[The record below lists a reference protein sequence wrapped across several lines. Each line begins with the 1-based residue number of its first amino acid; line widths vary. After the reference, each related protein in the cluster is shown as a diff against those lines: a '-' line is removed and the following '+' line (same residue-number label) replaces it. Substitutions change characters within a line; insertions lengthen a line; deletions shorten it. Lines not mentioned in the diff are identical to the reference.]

1 MMRRRVVGTVS
12 TARALAS
19 AAYSA
24 AAKPALRTAGDK
36 TTTTNNGLFGSV
48 FGSSGAAVKFPPM
61 SETFAH
67 AEKGG
72 NSGVDAVNNN
82 APTTS
87 ATVLPNGATI
97 ASENAPGATT
107 AVGLYAD
114 VGSERERGAWEG
126 GFTHALERAAFKATK
141 HRSAFRVTR
150 ECEVIG
156 ANLSASASR
165 EQFAYAVD
173 ALKSHLP
180 QAVELLLDSALNP
193 ALENHEVE
201 AVVKAMKDEVKEL
214 NENPQAL
221 LMEATHATAYSGG
234 LGNALVA
241 PSGDLSHITGDALRE
256 FVRDN
261 FTAPRVVLAAAGCD
275 HDELVRIAE
284 PMLATLPSGDGAP
297 ATPTTY
303 VGGDFRQK
311 TDSPITSVVL
321 GFEFKGGWRDVKAS
335 TAMTVLTMLL
345 GGGGSFS
352 AGGPGKG
359 MYSRLYTRVLNKY
372 SWAQNCT
379 AFHSIFNDTGIV
391 GISAMANSG
400 HVGDMV
406 KVMAGELQAVAA
418 NGGVSAQELERAKNA
433 TVSSI
438 LMNLESKAVI
448 AEDIGRQMLTYKHR
462 KSAADFIADVRAVTA
477 ADIAKAAADLIASNP
492 TVAMSGELHAAP
504 RYEEIK
510 AMF

>member
-24 AAKPALRTAGDK
+24 AAKPALTTAGDK
-36 TTTTNNGLFGSV
+36 TTTTTRNGLFGSV

-72 NSGVDAVNNN
+72 NSSSDVVNN

-180 QAVELLLDSALNP
+180 RAVELLLDSALNP

-284 PMLATLPSGDGAP
+284 PMLAALPSGDGAP

-477 ADIAKAAADLIASNP
+477 ADVAKAAADLIASNP